1 MTFFDIL
8 QLLFVS
14 KCSKITPERKET
26 MNVIILQIPI
36 SEYGSIATLA
46 AVANMPLDK
55 YVVNQNCPESSAENP
70 TT

>member
-1 MTFFDIL
+1 
-8 QLLFVS
+8 
-14 KCSKITPERKET
+14 

>member
-1 MTFFDIL
+1 
-8 QLLFVS
+8 
-14 KCSKITPERKET
+14 

-55 YVVNQNCPESSAENP
+55 YVVSETCPETNKKSAKK